1 MPKETK
7 PQNKRIAQARKNM
20 VLLVKPATQIR
31 VDSEFRIGCLG
42 LYPTGSYKTQRTEMA
57 QPSLCCSSTA
67 GLSLRWMFMLSTQG
81 QNLSCVS
88 GSQHCQ
94 AALRCPQGCHFS
106 GWSSS
111 SPVAS
116 SCEIRAPAAPF
127 WWPPLNI
134 FQCRNPMS
142 LGQRGQSMGI
152 SQSCSLTLLAPACPH
167 FAVSCTFD
175 VLVLC
180 PVLWDTGRNSK
191 PYKFQDRPCGTLL
204 VNYQSINIFS
214 LFRLLLLVWQW
225 KLFLL
230 PLMLIARFQLCQSLV
245 FLTPS
250 LHA

>member
-1 MPKETK
+1 MFPEA
-7 PQNKRIAQARKNM
+7 NIAR
-20 VLLVKPATQIR
+20 LL
-31 VDSEFRIGCLG
+31 LG
-42 LYPTGSYKTQRTEMA
+42 ALKA
-57 QPSLCCSSTA
+57 VISLA
-67 GLSLRWMFMLSTQG
+67 E
-81 QNLSCVS
+81 
-88 GSQHCQ
+88 
-94 AALRCPQGCHFS
+94 AAPV
-106 GWSSS
+106 
-111 SPVAS
+111 PVAS
-116 SCEIRAPAAPF
+116 SCGARAPAAPF
-127 WWPPLNI
+127 WWQPLNI

-167 FAVSCTFD
+167 FTVSCTFD

-204 VNYQSINIFS
+204 VNYQSMNIFS
-214 LFRLLLLVWQW
+214 LFILLLLVWQW

-230 PLMLIARFQLCQSLV
+230 PLMLIARFQLCQSLF